1 MLQQEEQ
8 RALKKIQ
15 ETRKKTKE
23 IQELQERNDEKY
35 RNRLLQVE
43 KIKIQSGTMCFIE
56 KRRGSYFW
64 WCVLKSF
71 TGNRIRM

>member
-43 KIKIQSGTMCFIE
+43 KIKIGEENQ
-56 KRRGSYFW
+56 RRS
-64 WCVLKSF
+64 LLESRMKSS
-71 TGNRIRM
+71 

>member
-15 ETRKKTKE
+15 ETRKKTTE

-43 KIKIQSGTMCFIE
+43 KIKIGEENQ
-56 KRRGSYFW
+56 RRS
-64 WCVLKSF
+64 LLESRMKSS
-71 TGNRIRM
+71 

>member
-35 RNRLLQVE
+35 RSRLLQVE
-43 KIKIQSGTMCFIE
+43 QIKIGEENQ
-56 KRRGSYFW
+56 RRS
-64 WCVLKSF
+64 LLESRMKSS
-71 TGNRIRM
+71 

>member
-1 MLQQEEQ
+1 MLQLEEQ

-43 KIKIQSGTMCFIE
+43 KIKIGEENQ
-56 KRRGSYFW
+56 RRS
-64 WCVLKSF
+64 LLESRMKSS
-71 TGNRIRM
+71 